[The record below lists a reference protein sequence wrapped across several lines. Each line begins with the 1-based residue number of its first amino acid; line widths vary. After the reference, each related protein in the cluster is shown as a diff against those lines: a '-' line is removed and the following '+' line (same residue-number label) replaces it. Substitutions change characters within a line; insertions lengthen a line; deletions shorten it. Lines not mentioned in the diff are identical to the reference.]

1 MKILSKTNTRSRLS
15 DSYSWKLIIF
25 LIFGL
30 SIFSLNS
37 LLEVN
42 YFVRNYLIIL
52 EIQSSIVLVYFTNIK
67 LKKLKRNKQYLEN

>member
-1 MKILSKTNTRSRLS
+1 M
-15 DSYSWKLIIF
+15 
-25 LIFGL
+25 
-30 SIFSLNS
+30 
-37 LLEVN
+37 LEVN